1 MPVAPRGRLCY
12 LCARDTHRM
21 QDLEFN
27 EIIDLILKDDARFDK
42 RAYHFV
48 RAGLD
53 FTVKELKKR
62 DPERAKRSQH
72 VAGQE
77 LLHGFRAYAIEQFG
91 PLAHTVLTDWGL
103 KRCRDF
109 GEIVF
114 KLIEYN
120 VLSKTDND
128 CLEDFAEIFDFDEA
142 FLQPFEPE
150 TRRLPL
156 PELTEGEGDTK
167 V

>member
-1 MPVAPRGRLCY
+1 
-12 LCARDTHRM
+12 M

-27 EIIDLILKDDARFDK
+27 EIIDLIYKDDTRYDK

-62 DPERAKRSQH
+62 DPERAKKSQH

-120 VLSKTDND
+120 VLSKTEND
-128 CLEDFAEIFDFDEA
+128 CLEDFAEVFDFDEA
-142 FLQPFEPE
+142 FLQPFEPDN
-150 TRRLPL
+150 RRLPL
-156 PELTEGEGDTK
+156 PKLTEGEGGAK
-167 V
+167 E